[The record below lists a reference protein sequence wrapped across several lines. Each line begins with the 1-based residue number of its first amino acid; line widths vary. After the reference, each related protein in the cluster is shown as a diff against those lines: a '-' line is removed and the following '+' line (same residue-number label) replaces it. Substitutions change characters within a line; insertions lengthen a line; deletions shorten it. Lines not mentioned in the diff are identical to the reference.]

1 MIKIAILN
9 LITLATLFANDLVVA
24 GNDAMIKTT
33 KVKAT
38 KSVYLGSY
46 LAQGH
51 LPADATFRIDAP
63 LEGIVETLG
72 VNIYDNV
79 KQGKVIAAIKSPK
92 LLELEAEY
100 INLLIEEEY
109 NQNELKRLKPLY
121 EAAVVAKKQYLMAQN
136 ISEKYKT
143 QLKFY
148 RNLLQE
154 WGLSSKQIETIT
166 QTKKAITDIKI
177 YAPISGKIADLNIF
191 PKMYLQ
197 RGDHM
202 MSVVDTAKTH
212 LELSLPI
219 ALAKELHVGS
229 KLFIGESPVEVESI
243 AAKID
248 PRTQTLAVHLL
259 SKNGMSVLPEE
270 KKNIKL
276 FWPKDAYELPASAIV
291 SVDDKAALFVKVD
304 NGYKLVNVTVLNRD
318 TSKVYVTSQTLHT
331 NDLIVTSG
339 AIALKGAVEAQSND

>member
-1 MIKIAILN
+1 MIKMVIINFMTITIL
-9 LITLATLFANDLVVA
+9 LANDLVVS
-24 GNDAMIKTT
+24 GNNTMIKTT

-51 LPADATFRIDAP
+51 LPASATFRIDAP

-72 VNIYDNV
+72 VNIYDRV
-79 KQGKVIAAIKSPK
+79 QKGKVIAAIKSPK

-109 NQNELKRLKPLY
+109 NQNELERLRPLY

-136 ISEKYKT
+136 ISVKYQT

-154 WGLSSKQIETIT
+154 WGLSTKQIATIT
-166 QTKKAITDIKI
+166 ETKKAITEIKI

-202 MSVVDTAKTH
+202 MSVVDASKTH

-219 ALAKELHVGS
+219 NLAKELDVGS
-229 KLFIGESPVEVESI
+229 KLYIGESPVEVESI

-248 PRTQTLAVHLL
+248 PKTQTLAVHLL

-276 FWPKDAYELPASAIV
+276 FWPRDAYALSPSSIV
-291 SVDDKAALFVKVD
+291 NVDEKAAVFVKVD
-304 NGYKLVNVTVLNRD
+304 KGYKLVNVTVLNRD
-318 TSKVYVTSQTLHT
+318 TEKVYVVASELHSQ
-331 NDLIVTSG
+331 DLVVTSG
-339 AIALKGAVEAQSND
+339 AIALKGALEAQGND